1 MSDDEIVEELE
12 EKLDIEGKVS
22 PSDQKPD
29 EADFEEEDVY
39 SDEDV
44 GSQRSRSARSQSQG
58 SQNVGDEYD
67 YEEEFEDDYEEDEG
81 QEAVQPRRS
90 VVRKKGKK
98 KRKKR
103 RKKKK
108 KKKKKM
114 ERDLDDED
122 NEEDYYNDD
131 DYFEA
136 DEEFMERGGSSSVSW
151 GGRYSSVGSEPD
163 RFAAVRIESARIMS
177 KRFMERHEVKQ
188 RMLDRRAAVHRRMIN
203 SKKKKEAQWRR
214 KMERS
219 PFLVDLLAENERI
232 DEENRV
238 RLEEEARRERMLQRR
253 KANIKNEIILK
264 ALGEAS
270 DLDALR
276 QEKRLIAVEEKRLKA
291 LLTLEKSK
299 GHRKADLLAAQRAE
313 RQRKQVQA
321 EYRRQK
327 LREETK
333 RRAEVQR
340 EILREKLAVK
350 PDEAFTYFS
359 RTLG

>member
-1 MSDDEIVEELE
+1 MSRN
-12 EKLDIEGKVS
+12 
-22 PSDQKPD
+22 QKK
-29 EADFEEEDVY
+29 E
-39 SDEDV
+39 
-44 GSQRSRSARSQSQG
+44 
-58 SQNVGDEYD
+58 
-67 YEEEFEDDYEEDEG
+67 
-81 QEAVQPRRS
+81 
-90 VVRKKGKK
+90 GKK
-98 KRKKR
+98 KNNNNNSK

-108 KKKKKM
+108 KKKKKKGSTSTKKAGSS
-114 ERDLDDED
+114 RGSAQGRGDE
-122 NEEDYYNDD
+122 YASDD
-131 DYFEA
+131 DYYHDDDQFEN
-136 DEEFMERGGSSSVSW
+136 DEEFMDRGGGSSVSW

-188 RMLDRRAAVHRRMIN
+188 RMLDRRAAVHRRMLN